1 MFEQNINVKNFDS
14 PISIFI
20 NRLLLLINKID
31 FYEDQIKDY
40 YLSIIKNIKKN
51 ETILANGFYQSEDK
65 ILYHL

>member
-1 MFEQNINVKNFDS
+1 MFEQNINVKNFDN

-40 YLSIIKNIKKN
+40 YLSIIKNIKK
-51 ETILANGFYQSEDK
+51 IKQF
-65 ILYHL
+65 